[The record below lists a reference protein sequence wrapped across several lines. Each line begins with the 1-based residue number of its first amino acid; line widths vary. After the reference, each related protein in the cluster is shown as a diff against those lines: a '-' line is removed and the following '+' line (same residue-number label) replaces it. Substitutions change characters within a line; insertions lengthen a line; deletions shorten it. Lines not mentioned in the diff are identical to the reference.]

1 MWLFFP
7 EQSYKPPGAAFDAEV
22 LTQLSCEDPLSEFN
36 AFWKPGAGLRAASL
50 AKLHLAAGAG

>member
-22 LTQLSCEDPLSEFN
+22 LIRLSCEDPLSELN
-36 AFWKPGAGLRAASL
+36 AFCKLGAGLRAVWL

>member
-22 LTQLSCEDPLSEFN
+22 LIQLSCEDPLSERN
-36 AFWKPGAGLRAASL
+36 AFWKLGAGLRAVWL
-50 AKLHLAAGAG
+50 AKLHSGT